1 MNDASYLQSTR
12 SGRTYRLGRAFRI
25 GGCLA
30 REAQDDQGGRCW
42 IKQVPATDE
51 AAIARLRY
59 EAIML
64 AKLDHPGVVRLLD
77 RGRNRSC
84 FFLVLS
90 PVSGR
95 TLFELLAGHPL
106 PLPFVLT
113 IATQLAHLLDCL
125 HAQGIICRTLDPSMF
140 YTDHVG
146 RVTCVDLSMA
156 WDEVSPFD
164 SADLY
169 GNTTYSSPE
178 QISGSGVQRRSDIY
192 SYGVLLFE
200 LLAGRPPFQGSNR
213 GDLALQH
220 LLTSPPD
227 VRDMRPD
234 LPRDL
239 ADLLD
244 RCLAKSPAQRFPS
257 AAALLEKLRTFERAS
272 ANWSAVEE
280 MPCVSQ

>member
-1 MNDASYLQSTR
+1 MSDAMYLQSTR

-25 GGCLA
+25 GGCLTH
-30 REAQDDQGGRCW
+30 EAQDDEGSRCW
-42 IKQVPATDE
+42 VKQVPATDE

-59 EAIML
+59 EAIVL

-90 PVSGR
+90 PASGR
-95 TLFELLAGHPL
+95 TLLELLEGRPL
-106 PLPFVLT
+106 ALPFVLT
-113 IATQLAHLLDCL
+113 IATQLAHLLHYL
-125 HAQGIICRTLDPSMF
+125 HARGIICRTLAPSAF
-140 YTDHVG
+140 YADHLG

-156 WDEVSPFD
+156 WDEVSPPD
-164 SADLY
+164 SAELY

-178 QISGSGVQRRSDIY
+178 QISGSVVQRRSDIY

-200 LLAGRPPFQGSNR
+200 LLTGRPPFQGGNR

-234 LPRDL
+234 LPQDL
-239 ADLLD
+239 AELVG

-257 AAALLEKLRTFERAS
+257 AASLLEALRVVERTPAS
-272 ANWSAVEE
+272 WSAFEE
-280 MPCVSQ
+280 MPYASQ